1 MQNGNLNLT
10 YFIARKLSYA
20 DQQLVKLWQ
29 NMHQKPARE
38 LKRFKHPDTPLARE
52 IVIDGFQQL
61 AKQDVKAAYNLWKE
75 YQKRYAFG
83 WKAKGKLFRYI
94 ALRGAQQNLPEAARW
109 LEEVDN
115 RLVTSKVNQAKL
127 QIALAQQNWVAVLKL
142 FQSLPA
148 NKRNQSQWQYWQARA
163 IEEIGQQKAKAEK
176 QFSKLSAQQNYY
188 GFLAADRLGKPYS
201 FQSKPLQVSEQLK
214 KKILNKYNGLTRARE
229 LYFVGLPAFAR
240 KEWQTVLPSLLVNE
254 LKAAAALAHQWGWH
268 DQAITTLAKV
278 KEDGDLSI
286 GFPVPFYDTVLKHAQ
301 NQLIDFAYVYAIIR
315 QESIF
320 QTDARSKSGA
330 LGLMQLMPATAKE
343 VAKKQKIRLKN
354 LEDDLLVPDINIRLG
369 TAYLRKMLNQFDDN
383 PLLTTVAYNA
393 GTSRAKRWKN
403 KYGCLSSDI
412 WVELIPFSQT
422 RDYVKKVLSYTP
434 IFEYQMVGHRQ
445 VKPMPIDVIQ
455 IEGCSS

>member
-1 MQNGNLNLT
+1 
-10 YFIARKLSYA
+10 
-20 DQQLVKLWQ
+20 
-29 NMHQKPARE
+29 
-38 LKRFKHPDTPLARE
+38 
-52 IVIDGFQQL
+52 
-61 AKQDVKAAYNLWKE
+61 
-75 YQKRYAFG
+75 
-83 WKAKGKLFRYI
+83 
-94 ALRGAQQNLPEAARW
+94 
-109 LEEVDN
+109 
-115 RLVTSKVNQAKL
+115 
-127 QIALAQQNWVAVLKL
+127 
-142 FQSLPA
+142 
-148 NKRNQSQWQYWQARA
+148 
-163 IEEIGQQKAKAEK
+163 
-176 QFSKLSAQQNYY
+176 
-188 GFLAADRLGKPYS
+188 
-201 FQSKPLQVSEQLK
+201 
-214 KKILNKYNGLTRARE
+214 
-229 LYFVGLPAFAR
+229 
-240 KEWQTVLPSLLVNE
+240 
-254 LKAAAALAHQWGWH
+254 
-268 DQAITTLAKV
+268 V